1 MSSIRVLLVGE
12 KGILPPHLPNRL
24 MSAGLELD
32 VCESA
37 FDALCDLDEHG
48 AEILVVTSRL
58 ADITGHQFSCLLKS
72 DDQTASLPIILIQD
86 SEEEEE
92 AYLTSIVQTAD
103 ATMSVHELK
112 DDPED
117 LIRLINKLIVDN
129 REKGGG
135 KSPAPLVFAS
145 NLRDASAD
153 TLAKSLLDDLLIE
166 RLVAKSVRNLSEISG
181 PRQAFVDAFFR
192 TIAKLMRVDMAGV
205 VIATL
210 NTPWGA
216 FGGLPGLSRAS
227 FDQILEEV
235 KSLSSISKDL
245 ELDLRLSIAEKNGL
259 TIGDRKVMVV
269 AYEKSGM
276 AILTFANYGNIK
288 KLSRVDHVVMSSIK
302 SYIKPLMHLLI
313 AQQELETMHSREA
326 YFASIDPLTGLY
338 NLEFLVGFLQ
348 QQLLFSFRQKLPV
361 GLLLIDLDNFA
372 ELNNRYGMGFGDAI
386 LTKIAGRLLT
396 STRSSDLTARYGGD
410 EFAIVLPNTD
420 MNGARTLAE
429 KLRLEI
435 ENMDFMETNIAKNL
449 RTTVSIGVA
458 QFDLADMNPET
469 ILSDAKHALQK
480 AKEAGKNKV
489 VA

>member
-1 MSSIRVLLVGE
+1 LSSIRVLLVGQ

-48 AEILVVTSRL
+48 AEVVVITSRL
-58 ADITGHQFSCLLKS
+58 ADITGHQFACLLKS
-72 DDQTASLPIILIQD
+72 DDQTASLPIILIHD
-86 SEEEEE
+86 SEEED

-103 ATMSVHELK
+103 ATISADEIK

-117 LIRLINKLIVDN
+117 LIRLINKQIVAN
-129 REKGGG
+129 KERGGG

-145 NLRDASAD
+145 NLRHASAD

-166 RLVAKSVRNLSEISG
+166 RLVAKSVRNLSELSG
-181 PRQAFVDAFFR
+181 PRQVFVDAFFR
-192 TIAKLMRVDMAGV
+192 TVAKLMKVDMAGI

-210 NTPWGA
+210 NNPWGA

-227 FDQILEEV
+227 FDQLLDEV

-245 ELDLRLSIAEKNGL
+245 ELDLRFSIADKSGL

-269 AYEKSGM
+269 AFEKTGM

-288 KLSRVDHVVMSSIK
+288 KLSRVDHVVMSSLK
-302 SYIKPLMHLLI
+302 SYMKPLMYLLI
-313 AQQELETMHSREA
+313 NQQELETMHTREA

-386 LTKIAGRLLT
+386 LTKIASRLLT
-396 STRSSDLTARYGGD
+396 ATRSSDLSARYGGD

-420 MNGARTLAE
+420 VNGARILAE

-435 ENMDFMETNIAKNL
+435 ENMDFMEANIAKNL
-449 RTTVSIGVA
+449 RITVSVGCS

-469 ILSDAKHALQK
+469 ILRDAKVALQK
-480 AKEAGKNKV
+480 AKEAGKNRV
-489 VA
+489 SV